1 MGDNKAAT
9 AAKLLMDAWEAGSP
23 IPGLP
28 KDCTPANEAE
38 AIAIND
44 AIIAANTAKI
54 GGWKIGATGA
64 APQKALGLSQPFVGY
79 IRAAN
84 VDTGATTYTFADL
97 NRPIIESEY
106 AYRLKADLPAREKD
120 YTRAEIEAAI
130 GSLII
135 GMEVPLSRLGPDH
148 GLGPLALVADH
159 GGTGRFVIGAEYDD
173 WKSIDTVKQDVVL
186 TFDAAEAGRGTGEA
200 MMGDPVNA
208 VVWFANHM
216 SGKGVSLKAGEFITT
231 GSCTGV
237 IPAPGPTV
245 AIADF
250 GPEGK
255 VELTL
260 K

>member
-1 MGDNKAAT
+1 MSDGNAAT
-9 AAKLLMDAWEAGSP
+9 AAKILMDAWEAGTP
-23 IPGLP
+23 VAGLP
-28 KDCTPANEAE
+28 KDCAPTNEAE

-44 AIIAANTAKI
+44 AIMAANAHEI

-84 VDTGATTYTFADL
+84 VHTGATAYTFADL

-106 AYRLKADLPAREKD
+106 AYRLKSDLPARDAD
-120 YTRAEIEAAI
+120 YTRDEIEAAI
-130 GSLII
+130 GSLIV
-135 GMEVPLSRLGPDH
+135 GMEVPLSRLGADH

-159 GGTGRFVIGAEYDD
+159 GGTGYFIIGAEHED
-173 WKSIDTVKQDVVL
+173 WKSIDTINQDVVL
-186 TFDAAEAGRGTGEA
+186 TFDGAEAGRGTGEA
-200 MMGDPVNA
+200 MMGDPINA
-208 VVWFANHM
+208 VIWFANHM
-216 SGKGVSLKAGEFITT
+216 SGKGIGLKAGQFVTT

-245 AIADF
+245 AVADF

-255 VELTL
+255 VKFTL

>member
-1 MGDNKAAT
+1 MGENKAAE
-9 AAKLLMDAWEAGSP
+9 AAKLLMDAWEAGAP
-23 IPGLP
+23 IPDLP
-28 KDCTPANEAE
+28 KSCAPADEAE

-44 AIIAANTAKI
+44 AIIAANTHDI

-64 APQKALGLSQPFVGY
+64 APQKALGLSQPFIGF

-84 VDTGATTYTFADL
+84 VDTGATTYAFADL

-106 AYRLKADLPAREKD
+106 AYRLKQDLPARDAE
-120 YTRAEIEAAI
+120 YTRDEVEAAI

-159 GGTGRFVIGAEYDD
+159 GGTGRFVIGAEYED
-173 WKSIDTVKQDVVL
+173 WKGIDAVNQDVVL

-216 SGKGVSLKAGEFITT
+216 SGKGVGLKAGQFVST

>member
-1 MGDNKAAT
+1 MGQTNTAKAA
-9 AAKLLMDAWEAGSP
+9 KMLMDAWEAGTP
-23 IPGLP
+23 VPALP
-28 KDCTPANEAE
+28 KDCAPTNEAE

-44 AIIAANTAKI
+44 AIMAANAHEI

-84 VDTGATTYTFADL
+84 VHTGATAYTFADL

-106 AYRLKADLPAREKD
+106 AYRLKSDLPARDAD
-120 YTRAEIEAAI
+120 YTRDEIEAAI

-135 GMEVPLSRLGPDH
+135 GMEVPMSRLGADH

-159 GGTGRFVIGAEYDD
+159 GGTGTYIIGAEHND
-173 WKSIDTVKQDVVL
+173 WKSIDTINQDVVL
-186 TFDAAEAGRGTGEA
+186 TFDGAEAGRGTGEA

-216 SGKGVSLKAGEFITT
+216 SDKGIGLKAGQFITT

-237 IPAPGPTV
+237 IPAPGPMV

>member
-1 MGDNKAAT
+1 MGENKAGE
-9 AAKLLMDAWEAGSP
+9 AAKLLMDAWESGSP
-23 IPGLP
+23 IPELP
-28 KDCTPANEAE
+28 KSCTPANEAE

-44 AIIAANTAKI
+44 AIIAANTHEI
-54 GGWKIGATGA
+54 GGWKIGATGP
-64 APQKALGLSQPFVGY
+64 APQKALGLSQPFIGF

-84 VDTGATTYTFADL
+84 IDTGATTYNFADL

-106 AYRLKADLPAREKD
+106 AYRLKADLPARDKD
-120 YTRAEIEAAI
+120 YTRSDIEAAI

-173 WKSIDTVKQDVVL
+173 WQGIDAINQDVVL
-186 TFDAAEAGRGTGEA
+186 TFDGAEAGRGAGEA
-200 MMGDPVNA
+200 MLGDPINA

-216 SGKGVSLKAGEFITT
+216 SGKGVGLKAGEFIST

-237 IPAPGPTV
+237 IPAPGPTEAV
-245 AIADF
+245 ADF

>member
-1 MGDNKAAT
+1 MGENKAAE
-9 AAKLLMDAWEAGSP
+9 AAKLLMDAWEAGAP
-23 IPGLP
+23 IPDLP
-28 KDCTPANEAE
+28 KSCAPADEAE

-44 AIIAANTAKI
+44 AIIAANTHDI

-64 APQKALGLSQPFVGY
+64 APQKALGLSQPFIGF

-84 VDTGATTYTFADL
+84 VDTGATTYAFADL

-106 AYRLKADLPAREKD
+106 AYRLKQDLPAQDAE
-120 YTRAEIEAAI
+120 YTRDEVEAAI

-159 GGTGRFVIGAEYDD
+159 GGTGRFVIGAEYED
-173 WKSIDTVKQDVVL
+173 WKGIDAVNQDVVL

-216 SGKGVSLKAGEFITT
+216 SGKGVGLKAGQFVST